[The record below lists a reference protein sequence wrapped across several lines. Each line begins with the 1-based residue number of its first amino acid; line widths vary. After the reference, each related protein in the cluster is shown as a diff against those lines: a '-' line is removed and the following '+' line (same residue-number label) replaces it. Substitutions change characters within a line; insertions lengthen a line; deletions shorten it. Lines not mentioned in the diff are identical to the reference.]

1 MSVTSD
7 LNLIVPT
14 GVILNDIV
22 VYVEEH
28 LARQTLFELQVRPNV
43 VMAVDVVLAYRF

>member
-1 MSVTSD
+1 MAARVLCEMSVTND
-7 LNLIVPT
+7 LNLIVPG

-28 LARQTLFELQVRPNV
+28 FARQTLFE
-43 VMAVDVVLAYRF
+43 F